1 MTRYRVALWVL
12 LGGKLLGAWGLTW
25 DIQWHLLIGRDTF
38 WIPPHL
44 MMYSGVTAGFLVAVL
59 VLALDTRDRRRG
71 VRRRGGV
78 TMLGLT
84 STRGIH
90 LAAWGVALLLLA
102 APIDDLWHRLF
113 GLDVTLWSPPHL
125 LGLLGSAVNTIGT
138 LLIAVEAYP
147 PGARMR
153 LAALVLGGGL
163 LWGGVRV
170 VLEPAWLTAYT
181 NGGVAF
187 HMFAMLGTLLLPLAL
202 IPGTRLLDRR
212 WAPVALVVVSLA
224 ASLVG
229 EQIARAGFAIIR
241 PVPVITE
248 EIKKDPTSPI
258 ALAAEIREKN
268 RGAGP
273 PWVVRLMLPV
283 VAAAVRGGGGPAPA
297 ARRRVHRLRRDD
309 ARAVRLVHRPD
320 AGVSSDGAGA
330 RGDRAGPGLHGDRRA
345 DRIASR
351 AGGSPTSCSPRR
363 TTPAPRRGP
372 WPARARSAEEPDGG
386 ATHLLGAYAE
396 QQVKRQFQTFLRE
409 RLAPRRGRQP
419 QRRYGNH
426 VSAQPDGGAEA
437 QSPTRPRRSA

>member
-147 PGARMR
+147 QRSRMR
-153 LAALVLGGGL
+153 LAALVLSGGL
-163 LWGGVRV
+163 LYGGVRV

-202 IPGTRLLDRR
+202 IPVTRLLDRR
-212 WAPVALVVVSLA
+212 WASVALVVVSLA
-224 ASLVG
+224 ASLIG
-229 EQIARAGFAIIR
+229 EQIARVGFAIIQ
-241 PVPVITE
+241 PEPVITE

-283 VAAAVRGGGGPAPA
+283 IAAAVVVAMDLRRRPAAACIAYGVTMLALYGWSIGQTPAFRPMAPAPVETALALAFTVIA
-297 ARRRVHRLRRDD
+297 ALIGSVAGRWIADVLQPAAHHTSAP
-309 ARAVRLVHRPD
+309 ARPVTRE
-320 AGVSSDGAGA
+320 GTVS
-330 RGDRAGPGLHGDRRA
+330 RRA
-345 DRIASR
+345 
-351 AGGSPTSCSPRR
+351 
-363 TTPAPRRGP
+363 
-372 WPARARSAEEPDGG
+372 
-386 ATHLLGAYAE
+386 
-396 QQVKRQFQTFLRE
+396 
-409 RLAPRRGRQP
+409 
-419 QRRYGNH
+419 
-426 VSAQPDGGAEA
+426 
-437 QSPTRPRRSA
+437 

>member
-1 MTRYRVALWVL
+1 VTRYRVALWVL

-153 LAALVLGGGL
+153 LAALTLGGGL

-229 EQIARAGFAIIR
+229 EQIARAGFAIIQ

-283 VAAAVRGGGGPAPA
+283 VAAAGVVAVDLRRRPAAACIAYGVTMLALYGWSIGQTPAFRPMAPAPVETALALAFTVIA
-297 ARRRVHRLRRDD
+297 ALIGSVAGRWIADVLQPAADHTSAP
-309 ARAVRLVHRPD
+309 ARPVARE
-320 AGVSSDGAGA
+320 GTVS
-330 RGDRAGPGLHGDRRA
+330 RRA
-345 DRIASR
+345 
-351 AGGSPTSCSPRR
+351 
-363 TTPAPRRGP
+363 
-372 WPARARSAEEPDGG
+372 
-386 ATHLLGAYAE
+386 
-396 QQVKRQFQTFLRE
+396 
-409 RLAPRRGRQP
+409 
-419 QRRYGNH
+419 
-426 VSAQPDGGAEA
+426 
-437 QSPTRPRRSA
+437 

>member
-1 MTRYRVALWVL
+1 VTRYRAALWVL
-12 LGGKLLGAWGLTW
+12 LVGKLVGAWGLTW
-25 DIQWHLLIGRDTF
+25 DIQWHVFIGRDTF

-59 VLALDTRDRRRG
+59 VLALDTRDQRRG
-71 VRRRGGV
+71 VRRRGVV

-138 LLIAVEAYP
+138 MLIAVEAYP

-181 NGGVAF
+181 HGGVAF
-187 HMFAMLGTLLLPLAL
+187 HTFAMLGALQLPLAL

-224 ASLVG
+224 VSLVG
-229 EQIARAGFAIIR
+229 EQIARAGFAIIK
-241 PVPVITE
+241 PVPVLTE

-258 ALAAEIREKN
+258 ALAAEIRSKN
-268 RGAGP
+268 RGTGP

-283 VAAAVRGGGGPAPA
+283 VAAAVLVAVDLRRRPGAACIAYGVTMLALYGWSIGQTPAFRPRAPA
-297 ARRRVHRLRRDD
+297 AVETALALAFTVIAALIGSGAGRWIAAALQPAGDHTGAPARPV
-309 ARAVRLVHRPD
+309 ARA
-320 AGVSSDGAGA
+320 GTVS
-330 RGDRAGPGLHGDRRA
+330 RRA
-345 DRIASR
+345 
-351 AGGSPTSCSPRR
+351 
-363 TTPAPRRGP
+363 
-372 WPARARSAEEPDGG
+372 
-386 ATHLLGAYAE
+386 
-396 QQVKRQFQTFLRE
+396 
-409 RLAPRRGRQP
+409 
-419 QRRYGNH
+419 
-426 VSAQPDGGAEA
+426 
-437 QSPTRPRRSA
+437 

>member
-1 MTRYRVALWVL
+1 MTRHRVALWVL
-12 LGGKLLGAWGLTW
+12 LAGKLLGAWGLTW

-153 LAALVLGGGL
+153 LAALILGGGL

-229 EQIARAGFAIIR
+229 EQIARVGFAVIK

-273 PWVVRLMLPV
+273 PWVIRLLLPV
-283 VAAAVRGGGGPAPA
+283 VAAAVLVAVDLRRRPAAACIAYGVTMLALYGWSIGQTPAFRPMAPAPVETALALAFTVIAGLIGSVAGRWIADVLQPA
-297 ARRRVHRLRRDD
+297 ADHASAP
-309 ARAVRLVHRPD
+309 ARPVARE
-320 AGVSSDGAGA
+320 GTVS
-330 RGDRAGPGLHGDRRA
+330 RRA
-345 DRIASR
+345 
-351 AGGSPTSCSPRR
+351 
-363 TTPAPRRGP
+363 
-372 WPARARSAEEPDGG
+372 
-386 ATHLLGAYAE
+386 
-396 QQVKRQFQTFLRE
+396 
-409 RLAPRRGRQP
+409 
-419 QRRYGNH
+419 
-426 VSAQPDGGAEA
+426 
-437 QSPTRPRRSA
+437 

>member
-1 MTRYRVALWVL
+1 VTRYRVALWIL
-12 LGGKLLGAWGLTW
+12 LVGKLLGAWGLTW

-38 WIPPHL
+38 WIPPHV
-44 MMYSGVTAGFLVAVL
+44 MMYSGVTAGFLVTVV
-59 VLALDTRDRRRG
+59 VLALDTRDTHRDGIRRRG
-71 VRRRGGV
+71 PV

-147 PGARMR
+147 PRSRMR

-163 LWGGVRV
+163 LYGGVRV

-181 NGGVAF
+181 HGGVAF
-187 HMFAMLGTLLLPLAL
+187 HTFAILGTLLLPLAL

-212 WAPVALVVVSLA
+212 WAPLALVVVSLA

-229 EQIARAGFAIIR
+229 EQIARVGFAIVK
-241 PVPVITE
+241 PEPVITE

-268 RGAGP
+268 RGSGP

-283 VAAAVRGGGGPAPA
+283 VAAAVLVVVDLRRRPA
-297 ARRRVHRLRRDD
+297 AACIAYGVTMVALYGWSIGQTPAFRTQAASPAETAL
-309 ARAVRLVHRPD
+309 ALVITIV
-320 AGVSSDGAGA
+320 AALIGSGAGWRIA
-330 RGDRAGPGLHGDRRA
+330 DVLQPVAEPSGATVRPVAHEGTVSRRA
-345 DRIASR
+345 
-351 AGGSPTSCSPRR
+351 
-363 TTPAPRRGP
+363 
-372 WPARARSAEEPDGG
+372 
-386 ATHLLGAYAE
+386 
-396 QQVKRQFQTFLRE
+396 
-409 RLAPRRGRQP
+409 
-419 QRRYGNH
+419 
-426 VSAQPDGGAEA
+426 
-437 QSPTRPRRSA
+437 

>member
-1 MTRYRVALWVL
+1 VTRYRVALWVL

-202 IPGTRLLDRR
+202 IPVTRLLDRR
-212 WAPVALVVVSLA
+212 WASVALVVVSLA

-283 VAAAVRGGGGPAPA
+283 IAAAVVVAMDLRRRPAAACIAYGVTMLALYGWSIGQTPAFRPMAPAPVETALALAFTVIA
-297 ARRRVHRLRRDD
+297 ALIGSVAGRWIADVLQPAAHHTSAP
-309 ARAVRLVHRPD
+309 ARPVTRE
-320 AGVSSDGAGA
+320 GTVS
-330 RGDRAGPGLHGDRRA
+330 RRA
-345 DRIASR
+345 
-351 AGGSPTSCSPRR
+351 
-363 TTPAPRRGP
+363 
-372 WPARARSAEEPDGG
+372 
-386 ATHLLGAYAE
+386 
-396 QQVKRQFQTFLRE
+396 
-409 RLAPRRGRQP
+409 
-419 QRRYGNH
+419 
-426 VSAQPDGGAEA
+426 
-437 QSPTRPRRSA
+437 

>member
-1 MTRYRVALWVL
+1 VTRYRVALWVL

-202 IPGTRLLDRR
+202 IPVTRLLDRR

-283 VAAAVRGGGGPAPA
+283 IAAAVVVAVDLRRRPAAACIAYGVTMLALYGWSIGQTPAFRPMAPAPVETALALAFTVIA
-297 ARRRVHRLRRDD
+297 ALIGSVAGRWIADVLQPAADHTSAP
-309 ARAVRLVHRPD
+309 ARPVTRE
-320 AGVSSDGAGA
+320 GTVS
-330 RGDRAGPGLHGDRRA
+330 RRA
-345 DRIASR
+345 
-351 AGGSPTSCSPRR
+351 
-363 TTPAPRRGP
+363 
-372 WPARARSAEEPDGG
+372 
-386 ATHLLGAYAE
+386 
-396 QQVKRQFQTFLRE
+396 
-409 RLAPRRGRQP
+409 
-419 QRRYGNH
+419 
-426 VSAQPDGGAEA
+426 
-437 QSPTRPRRSA
+437 

>member
-202 IPGTRLLDRR
+202 IPVTRLLDRR
-212 WAPVALVVVSLA
+212 WASVALVVVSLA

-283 VAAAVRGGGGPAPA
+283 IAAAVVVAMDLRRRPAAACIAYGVTMLALYGWSIGQTPAFRPMAPAPVETALALAFTVIA
-297 ARRRVHRLRRDD
+297 ALIGSVAGRWIADVLQPAAHHTSAP
-309 ARAVRLVHRPD
+309 ARPVTRE
-320 AGVSSDGAGA
+320 GTVS
-330 RGDRAGPGLHGDRRA
+330 RRA
-345 DRIASR
+345 
-351 AGGSPTSCSPRR
+351 
-363 TTPAPRRGP
+363 
-372 WPARARSAEEPDGG
+372 
-386 ATHLLGAYAE
+386 
-396 QQVKRQFQTFLRE
+396 
-409 RLAPRRGRQP
+409 
-419 QRRYGNH
+419 
-426 VSAQPDGGAEA
+426 
-437 QSPTRPRRSA
+437 

>member
-1 MTRYRVALWVL
+1 VTRYRVALWVL
-12 LGGKLLGAWGLTW
+12 LVGKLLGAWGLTW

-44 MMYSGVTAGFLVAVL
+44 MMYSGVTAGFLVAVV
-59 VLALDTRDRRRG
+59 VLALDTRDTRRGLRRRG
-71 VRRRGGV
+71 LV

-125 LGLLGSAVNTIGT
+125 LGLLGSAINTIGT
-138 LLIAVEAYP
+138 LLIAVEAYAL
-147 PGARMR
+147 GAIAR

-163 LWGGVRV
+163 LYGGVRV
-170 VLEPAWLTAYT
+170 VLEPAWLTAYKH
-181 NGGVAF
+181 GGVAF
-187 HMFAMLGTLLLPLAL
+187 HAFAMLGTLLLPVAL

-212 WAPVALVVVSLA
+212 WAPLALVVVSLA

-229 EQIARAGFAIIR
+229 EQIARAGFAVIK

-283 VAAAVRGGGGPAPA
+283 VAAAVLVAVDLRRRPA
-297 ARRRVHRLRRDD
+297 AACIAYGVTMLALFGWSIGRTP
-309 ARAVRLVHRPD
+309 AFRPL
-320 AGVSSDGAGA
+320 AASPAETALAIAITVVAALLGSGAGRWIA
-330 RGDRAGPGLHGDRRA
+330 DVLQPVAEPAGA
-345 DRIASR
+345 M
-351 AGGSPTSCSPRR
+351 
-363 TTPAPRRGP
+363 APP
-372 WPARARSAEEPDGG
+372 VSHEEP
-386 ATHLLGAYAE
+386 
-396 QQVKRQFQTFLRE
+396 VS
-409 RLAPRRGRQP
+409 RG
-419 QRRYGNH
+419 
-426 VSAQPDGGAEA
+426 V
-437 QSPTRPRRSA
+437 

>member
-1 MTRYRVALWVL
+1 MTRYRAALWVL
-12 LGGKLLGAWGLTW
+12 LVGKLLGAWGLTW

-44 MMYSGVTAGFLVAVL
+44 MMYSGVTASFLVAVL

-71 VRRRGGV
+71 VRRRGMV

-153 LAALVLGGGL
+153 LAALTLGGGL

-273 PWVVRLMLPV
+273 PWMVRLMLPV
-283 VAAAVRGGGGPAPA
+283 VAAAVVVAVDLRRRPAAACIAYGVTMLALYGWSIGQTPAFRPMAPAPVETALALAFTVLA
-297 ARRRVHRLRRDD
+297 ALLGSVAGRGIADVLQPPADHTSAP
-309 ARAVRLVHRPD
+309 ARPVARE
-320 AGVSSDGAGA
+320 GTVS
-330 RGDRAGPGLHGDRRA
+330 RRA
-345 DRIASR
+345 
-351 AGGSPTSCSPRR
+351 
-363 TTPAPRRGP
+363 
-372 WPARARSAEEPDGG
+372 
-386 ATHLLGAYAE
+386 
-396 QQVKRQFQTFLRE
+396 
-409 RLAPRRGRQP
+409 
-419 QRRYGNH
+419 
-426 VSAQPDGGAEA
+426 
-437 QSPTRPRRSA
+437 